1 LKHQG
6 LVKPKIM
13 DRIKSKNEKSLCE
26 KSMKVVVNII
36 KLSSFS
42 IAQKTLGAT
51 TSTRKAGPES
61 DMDSD
66 EEAPVPDQLSTSRRS
81 QQPQSRANPTYVIKS
96 GGSNGST
103 EHLIYQERVPIDVSP
118 KKEQCVDGLASDYIC
133 KIRTKLGRG
142 V

>member
-1 LKHQG
+1 
-6 LVKPKIM
+6 M
-13 DRIKSKNEKSLCE
+13 DRIKSKSEKSLCE

-42 IAQKTLGAT
+42 IAQMTLGAT
-51 TSTRKAGPES
+51 STRKSDPES

-66 EEAPVPDQLSTSRRS
+66 GDAPISDQLPTSRRS

-103 EHLIYQERVPIDVSP
+103 EHLIYQERVPTDVNP
-118 KKEQCVDGLASDYIC
+118 KKEQCVDGLASDYIS
-133 KIRTKLGRG
+133 KIRNKLGRD